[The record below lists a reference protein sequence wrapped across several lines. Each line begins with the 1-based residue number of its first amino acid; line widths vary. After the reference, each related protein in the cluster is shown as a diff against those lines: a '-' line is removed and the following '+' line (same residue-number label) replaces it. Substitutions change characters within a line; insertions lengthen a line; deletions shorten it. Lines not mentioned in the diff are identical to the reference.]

1 MNIAVGTKVRIE
13 RDETLYPS
21 KGTWPQFR
29 GKTGTVV
36 QVNVDRE
43 RPHLTE
49 YAVTFGKFRKP
60 NQHGTIPVGPDTYWF
75 KAYELLNIAPVLP
88 PSDTNAAIEGKGLVS
103 V

>member
-1 MNIAVGTKVRIE
+1 MSTVGTRVRIE
-13 RDETLYPS
+13 RDEKRYPS

-49 YAVTFGKFRKP
+49 YAVTFGKPRNP

-75 KAYELLNIAPVLP
+75 NVYELVNLAPQRPQEHANVAP
-88 PSDTNAAIEGKGLVS
+88 AMAGAR
-103 V
+103 